1 VTSDV
6 TIRADTAI
14 NPSVESDPLLASKF
28 AVPKTP
34 PFTVERERLLT
45 RLSLAVANP
54 MTVVTG
60 PPGSGKTQLVA
71 SWVSSGGAPGPVIW
85 IALEE
90 GDDEP
95 GVFWSYLIE
104 GFHRSGIALSP
115 AIEEAAHRGTIGRAL
130 LARLAADLAAQHSA
144 VVLVL
149 DSVSVL
155 AGRRLGD
162 DLDALLRHA
171 DQHLRVVLVGRW
183 DPPLPLYR
191 YRLDGTLSEIRGDDL
206 AFTEAETAAL
216 LAGHGVQLP
225 EWALR
230 SLVERTEG
238 WAAGIRLFA
247 MAMERCGDAED
258 LVITIAGDDA
268 NIAEYFLG
276 EVLSAQP
283 PEVRDFVLRTSI
295 VDDFTPDLADVLTGR
310 NDARQILAALERAN
324 AFVQPVAERST
335 VHRYHRLFAE
345 LLRAQL
351 TYEEPDQV
359 PQLHRRAAAWFVAH
373 GRAADAIRHAI
384 AAEDWEHACAL
395 VVQDLGIGRL
405 VAGGDA
411 DRLSKLFRD
420 LPSDLDG
427 PAPALV
433 SAAQRLAAADP
444 VEAERHL
451 ERAAALAADGGPEP
465 AVAVRLAAALLE
477 AGTAALRHDVPRAL
491 SAADAAEALLAQASS
506 DRVDAHPEL
515 GTILRYWR
523 GLSQV
528 WAGDLDEAVATLTD
542 AVKSAP
548 PSGCEGVR
556 LACLHQLALVD
567 VYLGRLRDASEVASQ
582 ATQLAGRCLAPSQH
596 SLPTSV
602 VLAWVAGERWAVPV
616 AWRHLRDAEAVPD
629 AGDDALA
636 TVAVAL
642 VRSRLLSGRGELR
655 AAARVLGEVRTAAD
669 GGVLPPWLEHEV
681 VLSRAHLAVV
691 MDKPDEALAA
701 VGALEDRESPRAAV
715 VSAAALVARGETGQ
729 GAELLTPIVEA
740 AAAPT
745 PILIEA
751 WLVRAIAASEQGETN
766 VVRECLRQALAL
778 AVPDGHRRVFHEAG
792 PRLRQLLRSDPEL
805 AAAYQSIGS
814 ATPPQP
820 RARPSAAPVE
830 QSAPIVVD
838 PLSERELE
846 VLRHLAA
853 LLGTEEIAEAMYLSV
868 NTVKTH
874 VRSILRK
881 LAASRRN
888 EAVRRARELGLV

>member
-1 VTSDV
+1 
-6 TIRADTAI
+6 
-14 NPSVESDPLLASKF
+14 
-28 AVPKTP
+28 
-34 PFTVERERLLT
+34 
-45 RLSLAVANP
+45 
-54 MTVVTG
+54 
-60 PPGSGKTQLVA
+60 
-71 SWVSSGGAPGPVIW
+71 
-85 IALEE
+85 
-90 GDDEP
+90 
-95 GVFWSYLIE
+95 
-104 GFHRSGIALSP
+104 
-115 AIEEAAHRGTIGRAL
+115 
-130 LARLAADLAAQHSA
+130 
-144 VVLVL
+144 
-149 DSVSVL
+149 
-155 AGRRLGD
+155 
-162 DLDALLRHA
+162 
-171 DQHLRVVLVGRW
+171 
-183 DPPLPLYR
+183 
-191 YRLDGTLSEIRGDDL
+191 
-206 AFTEAETAAL
+206 
-216 LAGHGVQLP
+216 
-225 EWALR
+225 
-230 SLVERTEG
+230 
-238 WAAGIRLFA
+238 
-247 MAMERCGDAED
+247 
-258 LVITIAGDDA
+258 
-268 NIAEYFLG
+268 
-276 EVLSAQP
+276 
-283 PEVRDFVLRTSI
+283 
-295 VDDFTPDLADVLTGR
+295 
-310 NDARQILAALERAN
+310 
-324 AFVQPVAERST
+324 
-335 VHRYHRLFAE
+335 
-345 LLRAQL
+345 
-351 TYEEPDQV
+351 
-359 PQLHRRAAAWFVAH
+359 
-373 GRAADAIRHAI
+373 
-384 AAEDWEHACAL
+384 
-395 VVQDLGIGRL
+395 
-405 VAGGDA
+405 
-411 DRLSKLFRD
+411 
-420 LPSDLDG
+420 
-427 PAPALV
+427 
-433 SAAQRLAAADP
+433 
-444 VEAERHL
+444 
-451 ERAAALAADGGPEP
+451 
-465 AVAVRLAAALLE
+465 
-477 AGTAALRHDVPRAL
+477 
-491 SAADAAEALLAQASS
+491 
-506 DRVDAHPEL
+506 
-515 GTILRYWR
+515 
-523 GLSQV
+523 
-528 WAGDLDEAVATLTD
+528 
-542 AVKSAP
+542 
-548 PSGCEGVR
+548 VR

-582 ATQLAGRCLAPSQH
+582 AAQLAGRCLAPSQH

-629 AGDDALA
+629 GGDDALA

-655 AAARVLGEVRTAAD
+655 AAARVLGEVRTVAD